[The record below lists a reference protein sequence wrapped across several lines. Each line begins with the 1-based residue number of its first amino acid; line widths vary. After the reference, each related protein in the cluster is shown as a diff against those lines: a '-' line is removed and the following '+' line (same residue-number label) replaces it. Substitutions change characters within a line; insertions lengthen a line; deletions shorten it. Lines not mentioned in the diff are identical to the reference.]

1 MRTINSNHLEYINKE
16 LMNMDENTYSHK
28 HRKEDARSSASHRNC
43 DKKYF
48 IIFYILFERNL

>member
-43 DKKYF
+43 DNK
-48 IIFYILFERNL
+48 IFYYFLHSF